1 MRQSDTSDVA
11 LSNQLWPVRTCVLS
25 GVFTQI
31 CCAVS
36 LLSIFRCDH
45 GICVFNSAADNEV
58 TLRNSNK
65 LSARTAGRTPLFMKH
80 ARLMDLY
87 HVACDA
93 SRQGYGVGGSLAET
107 VQGRAELVRRSG
119 AGAGDGYLH

>member
-1 MRQSDTSDVA
+1 MA
-11 LSNQLWPVRTCVLS
+11 GAYVRAFGRIYADLLRCVPIINFS
-25 GVFTQI
+25 KK
-31 CCAVS
+31 
-36 LLSIFRCDH
+36 FRCDH
-45 GICVFNSAADNEV
+45 GICAFNSAADNEV
-58 TLRNSNK
+58 TVRNSNK

-119 AGAGDGYLH
+119 AGAGDGYFH